1 MGFEDAI
8 ELVTITSNAIE
19 NEEGEP
25 MLRIGS
31 MASRFPTHEK
41 DGRLA

>member
-8 ELVTITSNAIE
+8 KLVTITSNAIE

-25 MLRIGS
+25 MLRIGPYGFEIS
-31 MASRFPTHEK
+31 HA
-41 DGRLA
+41 